1 MRKITMKNSI
11 LRGSLILCAF
21 MLFMAC
27 NKEYSVE
34 NGVFGGV
41 AQGELI
47 DSLGNCKNPTVVGN
61 YIEDTALNSTTNYV
75 IINVNFT
82 SQGKY
87 KIYSDTQ
94 NGMWFIDSGFTVSP
108 GSTTIKLKGYGTPIL
123 PKVTDFALM
132 FNNTLC
138 GFSIT
143 STGAGGAGSGSG
155 SKGDYFPTTSGSSWE
170 YQYVPQPDKFTVT
183 VANDQVKVTGD
194 PIFYSKFGTSVQ
206 DTFYFGKDGAGK
218 YYAYSTVDFD
228 YTFIFDSIPD
238 KYISYVFLDE
248 NAAVGASWSTPDYG
262 EVKLTGSNGVVEYGM
277 AKAVFTIASK
287 NSSPGYTIG
296 GKTYTD
302 VIKVKRDI
310 MFKANASSTYKLVLS
325 GDSYYAKN
333 YGLIDQVFAGPP
345 SQSIS
350 ITKEPVI
357 K

>member
-1 MRKITMKNSI
+1 
-11 LRGSLILCAF
+11 
-21 MLFMAC
+21 
-27 NKEYSVE
+27 
-34 NGVFGGV
+34 
-41 AQGELI
+41 
-47 DSLGNCKNPTVVGN
+47 
-61 YIEDTALNSTTNYV
+61 
-75 IINVNFT
+75 
-82 SQGKY
+82 
-87 KIYSDTQ
+87 
-94 NGMWFIDSGFTVSP
+94 
-108 GSTTIKLKGYGTPIL
+108 
-123 PKVTDFALM
+123 M

-143 STGAGGAGSGSG
+143 STGPGGAGSGSG

-183 VANDQVKVTGD
+183 VAQDQVKVNGD
-194 PIFYSKFGTSVQ
+194 PIFYSKFGTSLL

-228 YTFIFDSIPD
+228 YTFIFNTVPN

-248 NAAVGASWSTPDYG
+248 NAALGASWSTPDYG
-262 EVKLTGSNGVVEYGM
+262 DVTLAGANGAIETGV
-277 AKAVFTIASK
+277 AKSVFTIASK
-287 NSSPGYTIG
+287 NSPPGYTIG

-302 VIKVKRDI
+302 VIKVKREI
-310 MFKANASSTYKLVLS
+310 MFKANTSSTYKLVLS

-333 YGLIDQVFAGPP
+333 YGLIDQVFTVAP